1 MATWEVGSA
10 RMNRREPA
18 GGEMLRVLA
27 AGLLVALVA
36 WAPYSVLRSA
46 SPLVTQ
52 QAEVREGPLE
62 APPAVRLAHQHPMVI
77 VPPQGLA
84 GVPAGRIVLAFG
96 RFERHAAAQT
106 RARLVRSKGYI
117 ARIVQTGA
125 AYLVVSRPYRN
136 HTEARFW
143 SGIFGK
149 LGLQV
154 TTVTRLEAAVPH
166 VIAFDAP
173 PVYWRR
179 TKARSFVGLT

>member
-1 MATWEVGSA
+1 MATWEVGSS
-10 RMNRREPA
+10 RMSRRVPA
-18 GGEMLRVLA
+18 GTEILRVLA

-36 WAPYSVLRSA
+36 WAPYSVVRSA
-46 SPLVTQ
+46 SPFVTQ

-62 APPAVRLAHQHPMVI
+62 APPAVRLARPVVI
-77 VPPQGLA
+77 ALPQGLA

-117 ARIVQTGA
+117 AQIVQTGA

>member
-1 MATWEVGSA
+1 
-10 RMNRREPA
+10 
-18 GGEMLRVLA
+18 MLRVLA

-46 SPLVTQ
+46 SPTVTQ

-62 APPAVRLAHQHPMVI
+62 APPAVRLAHPVAI
-77 VPPQGLA
+77 APPQGLA

>member
-1 MATWEVGSA
+1 
-10 RMNRREPA
+10 
-18 GGEMLRVLA
+18 MLRVLA
-27 AGLLVALVA
+27 AGLLVVLVA
-36 WAPYSVLRSA
+36 WAPYSVLRGA
-46 SPLVTQ
+46 PQVVTQ
-52 QAEVREGPLE
+52 KVDVREGPWE
-62 APPAVRLAHQHPMVI
+62 APPSVRLARPAI
-77 VPPQGLA
+77 TAAPQSLV
-84 GVPAGRIVLAFG
+84 GVPGGRIVLAFG
-96 RFERHAAAQT
+96 RFERHAAAQA

-136 HTEARFW
+136 HAEARFW

>member
-1 MATWEVGSA
+1 MS
-10 RMNRREPA
+10 RREPA

-46 SPLVTQ
+46 PQAVTQ
-52 QAEVREGPLE
+52 QAEVRKGALE
-62 APPAVRLAHQHPMVI
+62 APPAVRLVRPGVTA
-77 VPPQGLA
+77 PPQSLV

-96 RFERHAAAQT
+96 RFERRTAAMA

-117 ARIVQTGA
+117 ARVVQTGA

-136 HTEARFW
+136 HSEARFW
-143 SGIFGK
+143 SGIFGG
-149 LGLQV
+149 LGLPV

-166 VIAFDAP
+166 VITFDAA
-173 PVYWRR
+173 VAHWRR
-179 TKARSFVGLT
+179 PKARSFVVPA